1 MAARSRLSR
10 ERVLEAALH
19 VVDHEGLPALNMR
32 RVADELGVETMAI
45 YRYTPS
51 KDDLLDGLVE
61 SLFIEVEQALEGAPS
76 VGPSSSPDVRPGATA
91 LPWREALL
99 CIARAMYKVAL
110 AHPHV
115 IPLVATRPFIVPLTR
130 RPPALLRAH
139 ERLLDLLGAAG
150 LDEETTLKVYRA
162 FISWV
167 LGYIVIELREVVDN
181 PDESDP
187 AFRFG
192 LHRLPVKDFPRL
204 RSLGPALT
212 VRGGEE
218 QLTLGL
224 DALLSRYMPTP

>member
-10 ERVLEAALH
+10 ERVLEAALR
-19 VVDHEGLPALNMR
+19 VVDHEGLEALSMR

-61 SLFIEVEQALEGAPS
+61 HLFIELEEMLEGATPPAPHAPP
-76 VGPSSSPDVRPGATA
+76 GPRGDAAR
-91 LPWREALL
+91 LWRDALL
-99 CIARAMYKVAL
+99 CIAQAMYRVAL

-115 IPLVATRPFIVPLTR
+115 VPLVATRPFTVPLTR
-130 RPPALLRAH
+130 RPPAVLRAH
-139 ERLLDLLGAAG
+139 ERLLALLGTAG
-150 LDEETTLKVYRA
+150 LDEDTTLKIYRA

-187 AFRFG
+187 AFRLG
-192 LHRLPVKDFPRL
+192 LHRLPVKEFPRL
-204 RSLGPALT
+204 RSLGPALA

-218 QLTLGL
+218 QLTAGL
-224 DALLSRYMPTP
+224 AAILSRYF